1 MAFFILPS
9 PTWLPHVSLILSLSL
24 FILFLSLLVSLSS
37 SASFLFL
44 HGDVDDGDCPP
55 ARTLVVVG
63 TSFARPQLGFLQF
76 GALGEGLFAQYSK
89 NFILKG
95 ISGFGEESKLAC
107 SRDNVAVYRAVLPGD
122 LDVVIKTQNCP
133 RTMMSIEELRRLK
146 HPNVLPLLGF
156 CMAGKFPLY
165 QHRDGVCPSEYHL
178 LQLSTRI
185 IRSVEEMEGVFVWS
199 LTQRTTAM
207 SESDS
212 PSFPA

>member
-1 MAFFILPS
+1 MLWGGTSLGFYKEGLTSYSVIIRYWHHLRWHFLFFPPPPGCHLV
-9 PTWLPHVSLILSLSL
+9 LLILSLSL
-24 FILFLSLLVSLSS
+24 YSLPLSSRLSLRP
-37 SASFLFL
+37 L
-44 HGDVDDGDCPP
+44 HFYFSMAMLTTGIAPP

-63 TSFARPQLGFLQF
+63 ASSARPQLGFLQS
-76 GALGEGLFAQYSK
+76 GALGGGLFAQYSK

-156 CMAGKFPLY
+156 CMAGKFPIWCF
-165 QHRDGVCPSEYHL
+165 HHDP
-178 LQLSTRI
+178 
-185 IRSVEEMEGVFVWS
+185 
-199 LTQRTTAM
+199 
-207 SESDS
+207 
-212 PSFPA
+212 

>member
-1 MAFFILPS
+1 MAFFIFS
-9 PTWLPHVSLILSLSL
+9 STTWSCLFSLSLSL
-24 FILFLSLLVSLSS
+24 FSSSLFLSLSLRP
-37 SASFLFL
+37 L
-44 HGDVDDGDCPP
+44 HFYFSMAMLTTGIAPP

-63 TSFARPQLGFLQF
+63 ASFARPQLGFLQS
-76 GALGEGLFAQYSK
+76 GALGGGLFAQYSK

-156 CMAGKFPLY
+156 CMAGKFPIWCF
-165 QHRDGVCPSEYHL
+165 HHDP
-178 LQLSTRI
+178 
-185 IRSVEEMEGVFVWS
+185 
-199 LTQRTTAM
+199 
-207 SESDS
+207 
-212 PSFPA
+212 